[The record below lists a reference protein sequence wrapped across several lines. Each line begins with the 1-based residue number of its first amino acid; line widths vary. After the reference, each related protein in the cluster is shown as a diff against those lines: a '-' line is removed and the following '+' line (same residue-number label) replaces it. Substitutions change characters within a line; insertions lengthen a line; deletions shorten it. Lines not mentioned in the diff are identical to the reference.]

1 MASLHISAAIF
12 VLYTLVSLVWPLRI
26 KTGFKLILGVF
37 VIAFGLKYVVYSH
50 FGSILM
56 PDLPPN
62 LIVTM
67 EAAYSALMLMALMA
81 MIKDIFLFLRWLYR
95 KFKQSRARQKSA
107 AQANKAAASGAAV
120 ATKGSVAA
128 SKGAVAA
135 SKGAATQGTVA
146 AHRQVGKSEF
156 IFVNKR
162 SGYGRPRLLLHSA
175 IAALALVAG
184 FGGTISQFSVPDVV
198 EHEIA
203 IKNLPEELE
212 GFTIVQLTD
221 LHIGPILKRDFLAGV
236 VARTNELKP
245 DLVVIT
251 GDLVDGPVSVLK
263 DEFQPLDDLKAS
275 YGVLAVTGNHE
286 YYSGVNSWLET
297 WEAQGITFLDN
308 EHVRLLKVPLAIAGV
323 PDPRMGLGPVAGV
336 DVNKALKTVRPY
348 PFTEAAY
355 RHWSDGVT
363 AVGVAAGSAA
373 LNVSSYVT
381 DALSDVG
388 QNDQVVKILLAHE
401 PTIMAQNPEV
411 DLVLTGHTHGGT
423 MFFLQPLIAR
433 FNLGYVS
440 GLYQVNERTKL
451 YVSNGT
457 GIWSGFS
464 CRVLVP
470 AEITRFTLRR
480 AD

>member
-1 MASLHISAAIF
+1 MAALHISAAIF
-12 VLYTLVSLVWPLRI
+12 VIYALVSLVWPLRI
-26 KTGFKLILGVF
+26 KTGLKLVLGAI

-56 PDLPPN
+56 PDLPPY
-62 LIVTM
+62 LIVAM
-67 EAAYSALMLMALMA
+67 EAAYSALMLMVLMA
-81 MIKDIFLFLRWLYR
+81 LIKDIFLFLRWLYR
-95 KFKQSRARQKSA
+95 KFKRSRAIQKSA
-107 AQANKAAASGAAV
+107 AQTIKGSASTKGSAV
-120 ATKGSVAA
+120 ATKGA
-128 SKGAVAA
+128 
-135 SKGAATQGTVA
+135 TVA
-146 AHRQVGKSEF
+146 TTSSQVDAHRQVGKSEF

-162 SGYGRPRLLLHSA
+162 SGYGRPRILLHSA
-175 IAALALVAG
+175 IAAVALVAG

-221 LHIGPILKRDFLAGV
+221 LHLGPILKRDFLAGV

-251 GDLVDGPVSVLK
+251 GDLVDGSVSVLK
-263 DEFQPLDDLKAS
+263 DEFLPLNDLKAS

-308 EHVRLLKVPLAIAGV
+308 QHVRLLKVPLAIAGV
-323 PDPRMGLGPVAGV
+323 PDPRMGLSPVSGA

-355 RHWSDGVT
+355 RHWTDSVA
-363 AVGVAAGSAA
+363 AVGAAAGSAA

-381 DALSDVG
+381 DALSDVSA
-388 QNDQVVKILLAHE
+388 NDAVVKILLAHE
-401 PTIMAQNPEV
+401 PTIMAQNPDV

-470 AEITRFTLRR
+470 AEITRFTLRA